1 MILAMA
7 SGKGGTGK
15 TTVAA
20 NLAWTAAAAGMAVQF
35 LDCDVEEPNGH
46 IFLKPVFDSRRSV
59 TVPTPEVVEENCD
72 GCRIC
77 AGVCEFNAL
86 IVLGERALVFP
97 ELCHGC
103 GGCVAVC
110 PRQALVERGRPVG
123 QVESGDAGGVF
134 FVQGILDIGQ
144 VLATAV
150 IHAVKET
157 ARKEMPL
164 TIIDCPPG
172 TSCPVVESVRHADF
186 VLLVTE
192 PTPFG
197 LHDLK
202 LAVAMLR
209 ALGKPF
215 AVAVN
220 RHDAGDEG
228 VALYCRE
235 EAIETMLNL
244 PDDRRIAAAYSRGE
258 LLLEAL
264 PRYRPF
270 FRRLLLKLLSAGQKE
285 AAG

>member
-1 MILAMA
+1 M
-7 SGKGGTGK
+7 
-15 TTVAA
+15 
-20 NLAWTAAAAGMAVQF
+20 
-35 LDCDVEEPNGH
+35 
-46 IFLKPVFDSRRSV
+46 
-59 TVPTPEVVEENCD
+59 
-72 GCRIC
+72 
-77 AGVCEFNAL
+77 
-86 IVLGERALVFP
+86 
-97 ELCHGC
+97 
-103 GGCVAVC
+103 C

-244 PDDRRIAAAYSRGE
+244 PDDRRIAEAYSRGE